1 MTFSF
6 SSINFS
12 LNSQCQ
18 PARVCM
24 GSEENS
30 SCVSTLGGSTGSPGF
45 WALHSQK
52 AVGTVTVYVFQVPN
66 VAAGTFFNTPR
77 AREVLSPWV
86 LIDMQI
92 IAQRWRATCPIT
104 LTAVK
109 WPPAQISFPLHCC
122 VGRIGGWGLCCLP

>member
-1 MTFSF
+1 MTFNF

-12 LNSQCQ
+12 LNSQCE
-18 PARVCM
+18 PAWVCV

-30 SCVSTLGGSTGSPGF
+30 SCVSTLGGSTRSPGF

-52 AVGTVTVYVFQVPN
+52 ARGTVMVYVCQVPN
-66 VAAGTFFNTPR
+66 VAAGTFFNTPN

-92 IAQRWRATCPIT
+92 TAQRWRGTCP
-104 LTAVK
+104 K
-109 WPPAQISFPLHCC
+109 SH
-122 VGRIGGWGLCCLP
+122 